1 MYKFK
6 VMKRYL
12 SMAWLSGMFLMIFL
26 LASPS
31 EVLCKSTNVCY
42 SLSETAN
49 FNISL
54 INDLLDVPDAP
65 GSNGVRKVVLDAGH
79 GGHDGGCSGRNS
91 QEKHIALDITLR
103 LGQMIKKYHPDVEVI
118 YTRNKDEFVPL
129 HERADI
135 ANKNQADLFISIHCN
150 ATAKRNSAVGTE
162 TYVMGLHRSEDN
174 LQVAKRENS
183 VITKEANYTQNYDGY
198 DPDSDEAHITLS
210 MFQNAFLDQSIAL
223 ANYMEDAFQNQG
235 ERVSRGVKQ
244 AGFLVLRNTVMPSV
258 LIEAGF
264 LNHNKEEA
272 FLTSEEGKGRMA
284 HAMYTAFSRYKSEAD
299 KAALVITEEPLIQ
312 AVAAN
317 ETASIQE
324 VAIETKKEEPINYVE
339 RAKAEIARMKAQQ
352 QVGTQPTTPETT
364 IKEKN
369 TGVVAQ
375 QSTPPQAP
383 KETGVKK
390 KMDNETPEDVMI
402 KPRDPKLEYVVQLSA
417 SSSKL
422 RTGGGK
428 WDRVENVL
436 IRYEKDMYKY
446 QVGELASYEDAA
458 RAKSKLKNLG
468 FTDCFIVAY
477 FDDKPISV
485 KDALAMGR

>member
-12 SMAWLSGMFLMIFL
+12 SMAWLSGMFLMTFM

-79 GGHDGGCSGRNS
+79 GGHDSGCSGRHS

-118 YTRNKDEFVPL
+118 YTRDKDEFVPL

-162 TYVMGLHRSEDN
+162 TYVLGLHRSEDN

-183 VITKEANYTQNYDGY
+183 VITKEENYTQNYDGY

-223 ANYMEDAFQNQG
+223 ANYMEDAFQKQG

-264 LNHNKEEA
+264 LSHNKEEA
-272 FLTSEEGKGRMA
+272 FLQSEEGKGRMA

-299 KAALVITEEPLIQ
+299 KAALVITEEPVIQ
-312 AVAAN
+312 AVAVN
-317 ETASIQE
+317 ETASIEE
-324 VAIETKKEEPINYVE
+324 VNIQSSKEEPINYVE
-339 RAKAEIARMKAQQ
+339 RAKAEIARMKAQRQ
-352 QVGTQPTTPETT
+352 SGQESPAPVQTK
-364 IKEKN
+364 KEKK
-369 TGVVAQ
+369 TTVVAQ
-375 QSTPPQAP
+375 QSTPTQTP
-383 KETGVKK
+383 KETEVKK
-390 KMDNETPEDVMI
+390 NMEKVTADDVII

-458 RAKSKLKNLG
+458 REKSKLKNLG

>member
-1 MYKFK
+1 
-6 VMKRYL
+6 MKRYL
-12 SMAWLSGMFLMIFL
+12 SMAWLSGMFVLIFL

-31 EVLCKSTNVCY
+31 EVLCKSTKVCY
-42 SLSETAN
+42 SLSETSN

-54 INDLLDVPDAP
+54 INDLLDVPNAP

-79 GGHDGGCSGRNS
+79 GGHDGGCTGRNS

-118 YTRNKDEFVPL
+118 YTRDKDEFVPL

-135 ANKNQADLFISIHCN
+135 ANKSQADLFISIHCN

-174 LQVAKRENS
+174 LMVAKRENS

-223 ANYMEDAFQNQG
+223 ANYIEDAFQNQG

-264 LNHNKEEA
+264 LSHNKEEA
-272 FLTSEEGKGRMA
+272 FLLSEEGKGRMA

-299 KAALVITEEPLIQ
+299 KAALVIAEDPMIEAI
-312 AVAAN
+312 AVN
-317 ETASIQE
+317 ETASREEEIVKTSQ
-324 VAIETKKEEPINYVE
+324 EEPINYVE
-339 RAKAEIARMKAQQ
+339 RAKAEIARMKAQRQ
-352 QVGTQPTTPETT
+352 NEQKPSTPIATKKEEVTTP
-364 IKEKN
+364 
-369 TGVVAQ
+369 VAQ
-375 QSTPPQAP
+375 QSTPSQTP
-383 KETGVKK
+383 KQREVNK
-390 KMDNETPEDVMI
+390 KMDDTKADEDVLI

-417 SSSKL
+417 SSRKL

-446 QVGELASYEDAA
+446 QIGELASYEDAA
-458 RAKSKLKNLG
+458 REKSKLQNLG

-485 KDALAMGR
+485 KDAIAMGR

>member
-12 SMAWLSGMFLMIFL
+12 SMAWLSGMFVLIFL

-31 EVLCKSTNVCY
+31 EGLSKSTKVCY

-118 YTRNKDEFVPL
+118 YTRDKDEFVPL

-258 LIEAGF
+258 LIETGF
-264 LNHNKEEA
+264 LNHNKEES
-272 FLTSEEGKGRMA
+272 FLLSEEGKGRMA

-299 KAALVITEEPLIQ
+299 KAALVITEEPIIE
-312 AVAAN
+312 AVAVN
-317 ETASIQE
+317 ETASTAQ
-324 VAIETKKEEPINYVE
+324 VVVETTKEEPINYVE
-339 RAKAEIARMKAQQ
+339 RAKAEIARMKAQRQ
-352 QVGTQPTTPETT
+352 SGQEVSAPIQ
-364 IKEKN
+364 IKKEKK
-369 TGVVAQ
+369 TTVVAQ
-375 QSTPPQAP
+375 QSTPSQTP
-383 KETGVKK
+383 KETAVKK
-390 KMDNETPEDVMI
+390 MENKADDDAII

-458 RAKSKLKNLG
+458 KAKSELKSLG